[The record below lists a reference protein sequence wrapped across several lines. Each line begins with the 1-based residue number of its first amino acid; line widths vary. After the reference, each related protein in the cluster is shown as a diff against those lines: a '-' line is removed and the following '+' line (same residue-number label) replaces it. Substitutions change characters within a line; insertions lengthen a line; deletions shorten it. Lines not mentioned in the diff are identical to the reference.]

1 MKTLVY
7 TSFLAS
13 AVAMA
18 GCGTADH
25 MVSQLPPVQVQVDKA
40 TTENQQQTVT
50 VSGRIEATNSANLS
64 TRMMGHVT
72 ALRVKTGDKVRKGQ
86 LLVSISSTDL
96 QAKRAQVDASI
107 AQAISAL
114 INAEKDYQRFQE
126 LFAKGSA
133 SQKELDNM
141 TTRYE
146 MAKSGVDA
154 AQQMK
159 REVEAQFAYTSI
171 SAPYDGTVI
180 NTFVK
185 EGDMANPGMP
195 LVAVEGAGAPE
206 AVLLVPEAYITHIA
220 VGQAAQITVKSS
232 GKIISG
238 KVTEV
243 SYSAK
248 NTGGQYIV
256 KVALAATQD
265 VLPGMF
271 VNATIGVRQTD
282 TVVSSPLV
290 YASALIENGQLRGIY
305 TIGTD
310 NTAVLR
316 WVRLGKQVGDKVEVL
331 SGLAA
336 GERYITQAQG
346 KLFNG
351 AGVQF

>member
-7 TSFLAS
+7 TSILLAGAFL
-13 AVAMA
+13 A
-18 GCGTADH
+18 GCGSADKVVNE
-25 MVSQLPPVQVQVDKA
+25 MPPVTVQVEQA
-40 TTENQQQTVT
+40 TTAAMNQTVT
-50 VSGRIEATNSANLS
+50 VSGRIEAANSTNLS
-64 TRMMGHVT
+64 TRMMGHIT

-86 LLVSISSTDL
+86 LLLSISSTDL

-107 AQAISAL
+107 AQASSAL
-114 INAEKDYQRFQE
+114 VNAEKDYQRFQE

-146 MAKSGVDA
+146 MARSGLDA

-159 REVEAQFAYTSI
+159 KEIEAQFAYTSI
-171 SAPYDGTVI
+171 ASPYDGLVI

-195 LVAVEGAGAPE
+195 LVAVEGAGTPE
-206 AVLLVPEAYITHIA
+206 AVLLVPEAYITQIA
-220 VGQAAQITVKSS
+220 AGQTVELIVKSS
-232 GKIISG
+232 GKVLAG

-243 SYSAK
+243 SGSAK

-256 KVALAATQD
+256 KVSLPTTQG

-271 VNATIGVRQTD
+271 VSATVTLNQIATEQ
-282 TVVSSPLV
+282 SSPLV
-290 YASALIENGQLRGIY
+290 YLSALVENGQLTGIY
-305 TIGTD
+305 TVGTN

-316 WVRLGKQVGDKVEVL
+316 MVRVGKPIGDKVQVL
-331 SGLAA
+331 SGLAV

-351 AGVQF
+351 ASVQF